1 MKNLSKYLC
10 LLLRHKPEDA
20 ELDMDEHGWVSV
32 KQLINNVN
40 KFSKYRISRETL
52 EQIVSED
59 EKGRYLFDSKHKK
72 IKCCQ
77 GHSVSWVVPE
87 LEYKDPPQ
95 YLYHGTNTT
104 ALRKIEESGEINK
117 MKRHAVHLQADESK
131 AWLSAERWKNQTPV
145 VLKINAADMKNDG
158 FSFGVS
164 ENDVWCTENVPVKYI
179 TEKIY
184 EKA

>member
-32 KQLINNVN
+32 KQLIENVN
-40 KFSKYRISRETL
+40 KFSKYRLSRETL
-52 EQIVSED
+52 ERLVGED
-59 EKGRYLFDSKHKK
+59 EKGRYLFDERHKK

-87 LEYKDPPQ
+87 LEYREPPD

-104 ALRKIEESGEINK
+104 AMRKIDESGEINR
-117 MKRHAVHLQADESK
+117 MKRHAVHLQADKSK
-131 AWLSAERWKNQTPV
+131 AWQSAERWKNQTPV
-145 VLKINAADMKNDG
+145 ILKVDAAAMCDDG

-164 ENDVWCTENVPVKYI
+164 ENDVWCTESVPVKYI
-179 TEKIY
+179 IERIY
-184 EKA
+184 KHE